1 MLQYCQ
7 RFFIIKFDFSG
18 GIIYG
23 KNVLSTAAQNALPS
37 GVRRMFE
44 LAKNYTDSINLTLG
58 EPGFATPAYIIDAAI
73 ESLKQGKTKYTPN
86 AGILKLREA
95 ISYKLLKENGIKC
108 DPEKNLIV
116 TAGATQALML
126 AMVTLVNP
134 GDEVIIQGPNWP
146 DYKGQIDMVNGKTVY
161 AKVDEKNEFK
171 MTADVIEP
179 LITDK
184 TKLIIINSPSNPTGG
199 VLDYD
204 DLLGIAE
211 LVKKYKIFVI
221 SDEPY
226 EKLVYDGFEQ
236 KSLASI
242 PGLEDYVLTI
252 NSFSKTF
259 AMTGFRIGYICAN
272 EHIVENLI
280 KLHENMIAS
289 VPEPMQLAAVKA
301 VYDADEDVKEM
312 VKYYERNRNLIVN
325 GLNEI
330 NGFSCLCPKGAF
342 YVFPNI
348 TGFNKTSVEA
358 AEYILEKTHVVTAP
372 GSAFGP
378 DGEGYIRICYASKY
392 EDIKEALDRMKKAF
406 GTKN

>member
-1 MLQYCQ
+1 MTSNH
-7 RFFIIKFDFSG
+7 K
-18 GIIYG
+18 
-23 KNVLSTAAQNALPS
+23 LSFAAQNALPS

-44 LAKNYTDSINLTLG
+44 LASRYEDAINLTLG
-58 EPGFATPAYIIDAAI
+58 EPGFATPAHIIEAGI
-73 ESLKQGKTKYTPN
+73 RGLKEGKTKYTPN
-86 AGILKLREA
+86 AGIKELREA
-95 ISYKLLKENGIKC
+95 IAYKLQKENGIEC

-126 AMVTLVNP
+126 AMVALVNP

-146 DYKGQIDMVNGKTVY
+146 DYRGQIDMVNGKTVY
-161 AKVDEKNEFK
+161 AKVDESTGFK
-171 MTADVIEP
+171 MTADKIEP

-199 VLDYD
+199 VLDYE
-204 DLLGIAE
+204 DLVEIAE

-259 AMTGFRIGYICAN
+259 AMTGFRVGYICAN
-272 EHIVENLI
+272 EVIMENLI

-289 VPEPMQLAAVKA
+289 VPEPMQMAAIEA
-301 VYDADEDVKEM
+301 VYHGGEDVKNM
-312 VKYYERNRNLIVN
+312 VSYYDRNRHLIVE

-330 NGFSCLCPKGAF
+330 NGFSCHYPKGAF

-348 TGFNKTSVEA
+348 TAFGKSSVET
-358 AEYILEKTHVVTAP
+358 AEYILEKTHVVTSP

-392 EDIKEALDRMKKAF
+392 EAIEEALKRMKNAF
-406 GTKN
+406 GTKEER

>member
-1 MLQYCQ
+1 MES
-7 RFFIIKFDFSG
+7 RNI
-18 GIIYG
+18 
-23 KNVLSTAAQNALPS
+23 LSTAAQNALPS

-44 LAKNYTDSINLTLG
+44 LAQKYDDSINLTLG
-58 EPGFATPAYIIDAAI
+58 EPGFTAPEHIIEASIKA
-73 ESLKQGKTKYTPN
+73 LKEKKTKYTPN
-86 AGILKLREA
+86 AGIKPLRDA
-95 ISYKLLKENGIKC
+95 IAYKLYKENGIKC
-108 DPEKNLIV
+108 DPDKNLIV

-146 DYKGQIDMVNGKTVY
+146 DYRGQIDMVNGKTVY
-161 AKVDEKNEFK
+161 AKVDEKNDFK
-171 MTADVIEP
+171 MTAEIIEP
-179 LITDK
+179 LITEK

-199 VLDYD
+199 VLDYE
-204 DLLGIAE
+204 DLLAIAE

-242 PGLEDYVLTI
+242 PGLEEYVLTI

-259 AMTGFRIGYICAN
+259 AMTGFRVGYICAN
-272 EHIVENLI
+272 EKIITNLV

-289 VPEPMQLAAVKA
+289 VPEPMQMAAVEA
-301 VYDADEDVKEM
+301 VYNGEEDVKRM
-312 VKYYERNRNLIVN
+312 VEYYDRNRHLIVN

-348 TGFNKTSVEA
+348 TGFGMSSRET
-358 AEYILEKTHVVTAP
+358 AEYILEKTHVVTSP
-372 GSAFGP
+372 GDAFGP

-406 GTKN
+406 GTKNDR